1 MAIQYNDDGSMT
13 IKLDDDYSLPAELFR
28 NIVNPNEQIEDMS
41 VPYVKPKDINLETVL
56 KDFDKFIGETTKTK
70 PKEKPPV
77 DIPVDPKSMDDP
89 EVLKKILDRAVN
101 EPGMFDELMERT
113 IEPMAEEAKKLG
125 LEGLKNFNDFL
136 MAIIPDKIIE
146 DTIKNK
152 SQNQGVPGTKSDGK
166 LDTGITA
173 LDVFNDLRKA
183 NEEALRA
190 TEELPEVKIEEAP
203 GANLE
208 ENIISK
214 TPVKGEKPDGPD
226 IVLKKKPEPPSK
238 IGKIMDKLLTK
249 DDFLLDLSS
258 RLMKG
263 EGLFPGVVEAA
274 KTQKEADKSAAAT
287 ALSNILTQATIK
299 EKLKGT
305 DLMREADAYALKQSG
320 GEPGSAAYNKAYT
333 QYMDYIAEGNRD
345 LMSPSD
351 LVMLSM
357 FGSQTGDENLQRY
370 TDALLNQYLKQ
381 SGITPDATGGAGGTG
396 GPTIIDSFNTGA

>member
-41 VPYVKPKDINLETVL
+41 VPYVKPKDINLEDIL
-56 KDFDKFIGETTKTK
+56 ADLDKSIFKNTKTK
-70 PKEKPPV
+70 SNEKPPV
-77 DIPVDPKSMDDP
+77 DIPVNPKSADDP
-89 EVLKKILDRAVN
+89 EVLKKILDRAID
-101 EPGMFDELMERT
+101 EPSVFEEFMERT
-113 IEPMAEEAKKLG
+113 IEPMAEEAKELG
-125 LEGLKNFNDFL
+125 IEGLKNFNDFL
-136 MAIIPDKIIE
+136 MAIIPDKVIQ
-146 DTIKNK
+146 DTIKSKGKNT
-152 SQNQGVPGTKSDGK
+152 GVPGS
-166 LDTGITA
+166 DTGITA
-173 LDVFNDLRKA
+173 LDVFNNLRKT
-183 NEEALRA
+183 NQERLREA
-190 TEELPEVKIEEAP
+190 EELPEIKIEEAP

-226 IVLKKKPEPPSK
+226 IVLKKKPEPTSK

-249 DDFLLDLSS
+249 DDFLLDLGS

-263 EGLFPGVVEAA
+263 EGLFPGAIEAA

-333 QYMDYIAEGNRD
+333 QYMDYIAEGDRD

>member
-13 IKLDDDYSLPAELFR
+13 IKLDDDFNLPQSLLGNPKLSKEIDDLLFAKDTKGVKPG
-28 NIVNPNEQIEDMS
+28 IDDMS
-41 VPYVKPKDINLETVL
+41 KPFNPIKTEGIDLESVEKDI
-56 KDFDKFIGETTKTK
+56 DKFLGKDRDLYDILGIGALRDN
-70 PKEKPPV
+70 P
-77 DIPVDPKSMDDP
+77 
-89 EVLKKILDRAVN
+89 ILDSIFYGLGGSKEDVQGGVAGFGESGDKYIKSIIKEVQ
-101 EPGMFDELMERT
+101 
-113 IEPMAEEAKKLG
+113 AE
-125 LEGLKNFNDFL
+125 
-136 MAIIPDKIIE
+136 
-146 DTIKNK
+146 KNK
-152 SQNQGVPGTKSDGK
+152 DTSAPGKGDTKVTMEDFIK
-166 LDTGITA
+166 
-173 LDVFNDLRKA
+173 KA
-183 NEEALRA
+183 NEKDKEQFEQIKKALGIGDEFR
-190 TEELPEVKIEEAP
+190 EVEIEEAP

-238 IGKIMDKLLTK
+238 IDRIMNKLLAK
-249 DDFLLDLSS
+249 DDFLLDLGS

-263 EGLFPGVVEAA
+263 EGLFPGAIEAA

-320 GEPGSAAYNKAYT
+320 GKPGSDAYNKAYT
-333 QYMDYIAEGNRD
+333 QYMDYIAEGDRD

-396 GPTIIDSFNTGA
+396 GPAIIDSFNTGA

>member
-41 VPYVKPKDINLETVL
+41 VPYVKPKDINLEDIL
-56 KDFDKFIGETTKTK
+56 ADLDKSIFKNAKTK
-70 PKEKPPV
+70 SNEKPPV
-77 DIPVDPKSMDDP
+77 DIPVNPKSADDP
-89 EVLKKILDRAVN
+89 EVLKKILDRAID
-101 EPGMFDELMERT
+101 EPSVFEEFMERT
-113 IEPMAEEAKKLG
+113 IEPMAEEAKELG
-125 LEGLKNFNDFL
+125 IEGLKNFNDFL
-136 MAIIPDKIIE
+136 MAIIPDKVIQ

-152 SQNQGVPGTKSDGK
+152 SKNTGVPGS
-166 LDTGITA
+166 DTGITA
-173 LDVFNDLRKA
+173 LDVFNNLRKT
-183 NEEALRA
+183 NQERLREA
-190 TEELPEVKIEEAP
+190 EELPEIKIEEAP

-214 TPVKGEKPDGPD
+214 TKVKGEKPDGPD

-238 IGKIMDKLLTK
+238 IGKIMNKLLAK
-249 DDFLLDLSS
+249 DDFLLDLGS

-263 EGLFPGVVEAA
+263 EGLFPGAIEAA

-305 DLMREADAYALKQSG
+305 DLMREADAYALKTSG
-320 GEPGSAAYNKAYT
+320 GKPGSDAYNKAYT
-333 QYMDYIAEGNRD
+333 QYMDFIAEGDRD
-345 LMSPSD
+345 LMSPQD

-357 FGSQTGDENLQRY
+357 FGSQTGNENLQKY

-381 SGITPDATGGAGGTG
+381 SGISSDAMGGTG
-396 GPTIIDSFNTGA
+396 GASGPAIIDSFNTGT